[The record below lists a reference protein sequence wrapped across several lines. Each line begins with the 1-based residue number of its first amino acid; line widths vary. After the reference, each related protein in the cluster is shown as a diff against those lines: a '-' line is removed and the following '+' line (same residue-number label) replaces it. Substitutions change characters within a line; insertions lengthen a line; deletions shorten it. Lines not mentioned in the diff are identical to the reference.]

1 MQRPFSSAGER
12 AAPVALVSVSDGKGQ
27 VSKPPSEGDEHTTL
41 EHTSSSP
48 ARFGQLSIFAV
59 ACFMSA
65 MNWNILVRCG
75 P

>member
-12 AAPVALVSVSDGKGQ
+12 AAPVALVSVSDGKAQ
-27 VSKPPSEGDEHTTL
+27 SKTSEGDDL